1 MIAQQPG
8 SIRAPVVDTP
18 WNPPRH
24 GMDTNLLKNPANNAF
39 TGMFM
44 NICMNFWYKLMYQIC
59 RLKWYIGGF
68 GQQEIHQKEKFHWFI
83 SFSFP
88 ILTGVIQASPHCWA
102 PTKPASCRLNNGILR
117 ALYINTGGL
126 AIPAW
131 HPRTSWDAK
140 LYRETGWF
148 FSHPFEKYPPG
159 D

>member
-1 MIAQQPG
+1 MNIYQNCHLDLWVNVGKIYMEQLGMIAQQPG

-117 ALYINTGGL
+117 ALYKYWWSGNTCL
-126 AIPAW
+126 A
-131 HPRTSWDAK
+131 S
-140 LYRETGWF
+140 
-148 FSHPFEKYPPG
+148 
-159 D
+159 